1 MLLDHRSSP
10 ADAELCFSFEGNGT
24 REREILGMRK
34 SEVQTCPHTKYSH
47 KTHTEPLT
55 HTKLLTHKH
64 TLTFSQQIFKH

>member
-10 ADAELCFSFEGNGT
+10 ADAGLCFRREWNGT

-34 SEVQTCPHTKYSH
+34 SEGQTCPHTKYSH

-64 TLTFSQQIFKH
+64 TLRFS